1 MAQRLTDGIVKALP
15 APAKGNKITYDA
27 ELPGFGA
34 RVTAAGS
41 RAFVLGYRTAEGRER
56 RITIGQHP
64 AWSVKAARDE
74 AKRLRRE
81 IDSGRDP
88 LGEEQAIRS
97 APTVADL
104 CAAYEREHLPDK
116 RQATQVN
123 DRLMIRREI
132 LPRFGRRKVTD
143 IKAGDIRTMHREISE
158 DRIYTANRTL
168 ALLKRLFS
176 FAMHPD
182 RKWRD
187 DNPAARIGMNYE
199 ERRERYLSLEELQR
213 LTAVLADWPDRQAAD
228 IVRMLLLTGARKGE
242 VLSARWD
249 QFDFAAG
256 KWIKPASSTK
266 SKRTH
271 EVLLAPAV
279 MQLLDGIERTS
290 DHVFPSSGKRGHREN
305 IKAQWPKIAAAAKIA
320 DLRIHDLRHSHAS
333 FLVNS
338 GFSLE
343 VIKAVLGHQSITTT
357 QRYSHLY
364 DETKRAAADR
374 VAALVAP
381 MASTEV
387 VALKGRA

>member
-1 MAQRLTDGIVKALP
+1 MAQRLTDGIVKTLP
-15 APAKGNKITYDA
+15 TPPKGNKITYDA

-56 RITIGQHP
+56 RITIGQYP
-64 AWSVKAARDE
+64 AWSVKAAREE
-74 AKRLRRE
+74 AKRLRR
-81 IDSGRDP
+81 IVDSGGDP

-97 APTVADL
+97 APTMADL
-104 CAAYEREHLPDK
+104 CAEYEREHLPDK
-116 RQATQVN
+116 RGATQRN

-143 IKAGDIRTMHREISE
+143 IKSSDIRAMHREISE
-158 DRIYTANRTL
+158 DRTYTANRTL
-168 ALLKRLFS
+168 ALLKRLFN
-176 FAMHPD
+176 FAMHLD
-182 RKWRD
+182 RRWRG
-187 DNPAARIGMNYE
+187 DNPAARIAMNYE
-199 ERRERYLSLEELQR
+199 ERRERYLSLDELQR

-228 IVRMLLLTGARKGE
+228 IVRMLLLTGARKSE
-242 VLSARWD
+242 VLAARWD
-249 QFDFAAG
+249 QFDFAAS

-271 EVLLAPAV
+271 EVLLSPAV
-279 MQLLDGIERTS
+279 LQLLNGIERTS
-290 DHVFPSSGKRGHREN
+290 EHVFPGSGKNGYRDD
-305 IKAQWPKIAAAAKIA
+305 IKSQWPKITKAAKIA

-364 DETKRAAADR
+364 DETKKAAADR

-381 MASTEV
+381 MASAEV
-387 VALKGRA
+387 VPLKGRA